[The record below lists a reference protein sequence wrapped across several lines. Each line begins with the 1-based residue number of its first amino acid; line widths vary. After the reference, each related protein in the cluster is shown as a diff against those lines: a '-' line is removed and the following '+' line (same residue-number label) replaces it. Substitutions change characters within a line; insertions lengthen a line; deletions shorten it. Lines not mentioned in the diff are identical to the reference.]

1 MKIYAIVN
9 QKGGTAKSTTAAI
22 LAQAAASKGKKVL
35 CIDLDP
41 QTNLSLALGAD
52 TSQKGSY
59 EVITGAATADE
70 VTQSNGNIDI
80 IAASWNLASLKTT
93 SGSASRLQD
102 ALKNTKKKYD
112 LVFIDTPPTIGEQQY
127 NALMAATAVIIPL
140 EADIYN
146 LQSLYQL
153 ANTIKQFQQSN
164 KALKNSYFILTK
176 FDNRSTLTRQMQQTI
191 TVKANAL
198 DIKFLGC
205 VRTAI
210 AVKEA
215 ATLQQS
221 IYEYAPKS
229 KPAQDYLEILEQLI

>member
-1 MKIYAIVN
+1 MKVYAIVN

-59 EVITGAATADE
+59 EVITGTATADE
-70 VTQSNGNIDI
+70 ATQNNGNIDI

-93 SGSASRLQD
+93 SGSATRLQD
-102 ALKNTKKKYD
+102 ALKTSKKKYD